1 MSDHTFR
8 FGMAAMP
15 DGAPERWVATARRAE
30 ALGHPRPT
38 NAVDRE
44 HLSALQGAGDGAIEA
59 GEWDEA
65 RQHLETALQAAEAEY
80 GRQHLYY
87 AQAQAAYGRL
97 MLTTGAIDAA
107 YANLSQSVTV
117 LRSASPSFHPDLPL
131 ALINLAKSC
140 SLEIV

>member
-1 MSDHTFR
+1 MV
-8 FGMAAMP
+8 
-15 DGAPERWVATARRAE
+15 DGLQRHRDAYGASYILEIE
-30 ALGHPRPT
+30 LSGHPRPT

-97 MLTTGAIDAA
+97 MPTTGAIDAA
-107 YANLSQSVTV
+107 YANL
-117 LRSASPSFHPDLPL
+117 D
-131 ALINLAKSC
+131 SC
-140 SLEIV
+140 HTWDESGIHHKGKG